1 MHERSTTLNP
11 QLYYYYGSFGLL
23 AEYLWLKQGVQKGN
37 TNTAQLTQQGAHATV
52 SYTLWGTEGYDGA
65 TPEHPFDPSHG
76 YYGALQLAFR
86 YGWVGIDD
94 ATFPIYANPAAS
106 VTSAQAF
113 TGGATWVLRRSVRF
127 AVNYEQT
134 VFKGG
139 AGTSVD
145 DQPTGRPNTSSS
157 RARR

>member
-23 AEYLWLKQGVQKGN
+23 AEYLWLKQGVQNGN

-86 YGWVGIDD
+86 YGWVGSTTPPSRFTRIQ
-94 ATFPIYANPAAS
+94 TPA
-106 VTSAQAF
+106 
-113 TGGATWVLRRSVRF
+113 
-127 AVNYEQT
+127 
-134 VFKGG
+134 
-139 AGTSVD
+139 
-145 DQPTGRPNTSSS
+145 
-157 RARR
+157 